1 MNMFNPIMG
10 SIMQMMGQ
18 GGGNPQAMVQQIL
31 SQNPEFAKQIQGQNV
46 TQMAQQMLRQQGIDP
61 GMIQNMMSR
70 RR

>member
-1 MNMFNPIMG
+1 MFNPIMG

-46 TQMAQQMLRQQGIDP
+46 TQMAQQMLRQQRIDP
-61 GMIQNMMSR
+61 GMIQNMMGR

>member
-46 TQMAQQMLRQQGIDP
+46 TQMAQQMLRQRGIDP
-61 GMIQNMMSR
+61 GMIQNMMGR